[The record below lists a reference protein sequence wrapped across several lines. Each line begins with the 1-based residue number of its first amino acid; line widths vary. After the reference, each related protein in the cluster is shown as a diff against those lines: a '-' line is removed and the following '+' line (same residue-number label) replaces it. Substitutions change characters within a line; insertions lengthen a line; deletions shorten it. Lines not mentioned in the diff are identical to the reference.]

1 MLASFTVSTQSLTCW
16 GGWPG
21 QLLILGT
28 LQSCANSDFGLALEL
43 EKAAVNIPTGLMII
57 GPPEGA
63 VQGQEE
69 AQQRQIGV
77 SMGFDDGDSV
87 WLPQL
92 TGEVQLPS

>member
-1 MLASFTVSTQSLTCW
+1 MQFRARR
-16 GGWPG
+16 
-21 QLLILGT
+21 
-28 LQSCANSDFGLALEL
+28 
-43 EKAAVNIPTGLMII
+43 
-57 GPPEGA
+57 
-63 VQGQEE
+63 E